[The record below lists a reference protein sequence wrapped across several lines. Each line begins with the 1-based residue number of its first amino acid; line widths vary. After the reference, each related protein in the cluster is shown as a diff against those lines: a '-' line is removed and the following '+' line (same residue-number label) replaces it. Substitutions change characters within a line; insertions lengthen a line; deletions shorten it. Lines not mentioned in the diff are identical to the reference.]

1 MTPTARSLALLRER
15 GFLVAKVEQR
25 LPIPGKFVTRDCF
38 GFGDLLIAG
47 ESRGIEKDGRWLGA
61 GFVALVQVTSTGNMS
76 AREKKIRALPEA
88 KRWLETGA
96 GILLQGWSKKG
107 KRGERKT
114 WQVTERRIT
123 NIEPGS
129 K

>member
-47 ESRGIEKDGRWLGA
+47 YERHKA
-61 GFVALVQVTSTGNMS
+61 GFENLAVSIIALVQVTSTSNLA
-76 AREKKIRALPEA
+76 ARERKIRGLQKAA
-88 KRWLETGA
+88 DWLRIG
-96 GILLQGWSKKG
+96 GIILLHGWSKKG
-107 KRGERKT
+107 KRGARKT